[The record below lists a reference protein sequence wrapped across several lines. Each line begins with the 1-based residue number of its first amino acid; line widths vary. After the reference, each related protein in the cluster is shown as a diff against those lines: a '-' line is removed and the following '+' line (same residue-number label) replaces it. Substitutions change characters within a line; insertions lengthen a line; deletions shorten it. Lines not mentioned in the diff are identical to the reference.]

1 MATKHWKR
9 EKDRSYW
16 TPEAVRARR
25 EAKEAKRAATLAR
38 ESEKQRG
45 IEYRSVPFH
54 NDEEEL
60 AYLIEQQETDRKYGD
75 RLKFRKQTGNAEL
88 YFFSEESSRLGGGRT
103 IEDLVDTL
111 EILL

>member
-9 EKDRSYW
+9 ESDRSYW

-25 EAKEAKRAATLAR
+25 EAKEAKHAAAVAKTAQ
-38 ESEKQRG
+38 KQKD

-60 AYLIEQQETDRKYGD
+60 AFLIKQQETDYKHGD
-75 RLKFRKQTGNAEL
+75 RLRFRKQTSNAEL
-88 YFFSEESSRLGGGRT
+88 YYFSEDSAQLGGGRT
-103 IEDLVDTL
+103 IEDLVDTF